1 MLKALQGKTTVA
13 ITCDAI
19 ARNRFCCY
27 NERVRAKVLQTIRM
41 GCLFPFL
48 MAKEELNCYKDPLN
62 TFRKKTCANVPGFTQ
77 QATGY
82 GEVMPVKK
90 ILTDFVKERLFS
102 YIAGIC
108 ILVVTSMIS
117 LRIPK
122 VLGNV
127 TDMLNSGQ
135 GVIGEIRGQLI
146 WMFFLAA
153 MAFALR
159 FCWRYFLVG
168 NARHVESYMRRKLFA
183 HLQTLPVSFYN
194 NHRTGDLIAY
204 AINDINAIRRVFGFG
219 IVAAIDGV
227 LKNSLSIYYMA
238 ETINPALTLMA
249 LVPVPVVIF
258 VTIMLRKTIRNR
270 FEKVQKAFAAISE
283 RVQENIM
290 GIRVVKAFAQE
301 QPEMDG
307 FSKLSRKNVK
317 THMEMVR
324 VSGALGPVTEI
335 CFSVSF
341 LVFIL
346 LGSRMVIEGKIS
358 LGDFIAFNSYMALI
372 MGPVKDISR
381 IIEIWQRGSASVKR
395 LNDIFLEKSDIPQGE
410 QEFITD
416 RSFDIE
422 MKDLTFSYP
431 GTIVPVLKNINI
443 AIPSGSTLGIIG
455 KTGCG
460 KTTLASLLLR
470 LYPIG
475 EGHVFLDGIDINKV
489 SLEVLRE
496 KIGFVPQENF
506 LFSTTIEQNIRFYQ
520 EGISEEDVEN
530 AAKMS
535 GVYDNILEF
544 PEGFNT
550 VVGERGVTLSGGQRQ
565 RVSIARA
572 IVKNPSIL
580 ILDDSLSAVDTE
592 TENEILGNI
601 KIILK
606 NRTGIIISHRVSTVM
621 HMDNIILM
629 EDGAIVEQG
638 NHEELMKLEGAYY
651 RLYISQTENSREGMR

>member
-1 MLKALQGKTTVA
+1 
-13 ITCDAI
+13 
-19 ARNRFCCY
+19 
-27 NERVRAKVLQTIRM
+27 
-41 GCLFPFL
+41 
-48 MAKEELNCYKDPLN
+48 
-62 TFRKKTCANVPGFTQ
+62 
-77 QATGY
+77 
-82 GEVMPVKK
+82 MPVKK
-90 ILTDFVKERLFS
+90 ILINFVKERLFS
-102 YIAGIC
+102 YIAGVC
-108 ILVVTSMIS
+108 ILVVTSMIT

-127 TDMLNSGQ
+127 TDMLNHGH
-135 GVIGEIRGQLI
+135 GAITEIRSRLI
-146 WMFFLAA
+146 WMFSLAA

-183 HLQTLPVSFYN
+183 HLQSLPVSFYN
-194 NHRTGDLIAY
+194 NRRTGDLIAY

-219 IVAAIDGV
+219 IVAAIEGV
-227 LKNSLSIYYMA
+227 LVNSFSIYYMA
-238 ETINPALTLMA
+238 ETIDPVLTLMA
-249 LVPVPVVIF
+249 LGPVPLVIIA
-258 VTIMLRKTIRNR
+258 TIMLRKTIRNR
-270 FEKVQKAFAAISE
+270 FDKVQKAFAAISE

-290 GIRVVKAFAQE
+290 GIRVIKAFAQE

-307 FSKLSRKNVK
+307 FHKLSGQNVK
-317 THMEMVR
+317 THMRMVT

-335 CFSVSF
+335 CFSASF

-346 LGSRMVIEGKIS
+346 FGSRMVIQGEIS
-358 LGDFIAFNSYMALI
+358 LGDFIAFNTYMASI
-372 MGPVKDISR
+372 MGPVKNISR

-410 QEFITD
+410 KELITD
-416 RSFDIE
+416 RSSDIE
-422 MKDLTFSYP
+422 MKDLTFTYP
-431 GTIVPVLKNINI
+431 GTITPVLKDINMT
-443 AIPSGSTLGIIG
+443 IPSGSTLGVIG
-455 KTGCG
+455 KTGSG

-470 LYPIG
+470 LYPVEEDHI
-475 EGHVFLDGIDINKV
+475 FLDGIDINKV

-506 LFSTTIEQNIRFYQ
+506 LFSTTIGQNIRFYQ

-572 IVKNPSIL
+572 LVKNPSIL

-592 TENEILGNI
+592 TESEILGNI
-601 KIILK
+601 KTILK

-621 HMDNIILM
+621 QLDNIILM

-651 RLYISQTENSREGMR
+651 RLYISQTENSQEGMR